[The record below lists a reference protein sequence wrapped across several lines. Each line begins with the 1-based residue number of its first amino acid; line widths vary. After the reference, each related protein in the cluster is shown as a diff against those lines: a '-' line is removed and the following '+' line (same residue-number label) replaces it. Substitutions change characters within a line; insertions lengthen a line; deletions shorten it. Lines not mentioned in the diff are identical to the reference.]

1 MVSDVVGRLDIIPG
15 VPGGIPG
22 VRCFTFE
29 VGVRWGERLCGVQ
42 LAEAKGGKW
51 GWRLWVDEVGSLIF
65 EWWCGEYRRNVRGEI
80 AFDLMRVGTWYQ
92 AAAVLHD
99 RVYTGEPYAE
109 EGSFAA
115 VYLTERGAG
124 AARCVGVVQGFGTPG
139 EGVGEELR
147 LVVGDVSEPRHGNAW
162 ACQNVDIKGA
172 RFSLGG
178 RLAGDLGVGGERELP
193 GGVVIEAGFE
203 EGSLGRAFAVGD
215 GTIVFSPAV
224 HGHCMNDWFGFRV
237 RGARGKTLRFRCPGA
252 SWMMMGPCVSED
264 GGATWGRPSGG
275 TMRRTGVGH
284 QGLLE
289 FSQAFTSDEAIVA
302 ASPIVS
308 VGMAEQWMREV
319 AERYGGRVHDL
330 GASPA
335 GRALRAVEIGN
346 PDAAAIYLQ
355 AGQHSMAE
363 RVGFHVMAGAIEE
376 AGRDAELLEKTRW
389 IVLPVVNVD
398 SYLVMPREGDP
409 NMNRVWDPRKSV
421 GEAHPTVG
429 AVMRF
434 LEREAKKTGVA
445 AAMDFHSG
453 GVWRGHT
460 ILAMESAEDERF
472 DTALGEAGLRWG
484 VRRRRWTGE
493 GEHPATFTH
502 FTAGLAGMRVAYIVE
517 LALLASVTEE
527 GAVAT
532 SVGTLREDGK
542 RLCRAVKKWGGWV

>member
-1 MVSDVVGRLDIIPG
+1 M
-15 VPGGIPG
+15 
-22 VRCFTFE
+22 
-29 VGVRWGERLCGVQ
+29 RWGERLCGVQ
-42 LAEAKGGKW
+42 LAEAKGEKW
-51 GWRLWVDEVGSLIF
+51 GWRLWVDEVGSLMF
-65 EWWCGEYRRNVRGEI
+65 EWWCGAYRRNVRGEI
-80 AFDLMRVGTWYQ
+80 AFDLMRAGTWYQ

-124 AARCVGVVQGFGTPG
+124 EARCVGVVQGFGTPG
-139 EGVGEELR
+139 EGVGEEMR
-147 LVVGDVSEPRHGNAW
+147 LVVGDATGMAETE
-162 ACQNVDIKGA
+162 GA
-172 RFSLGG
+172 RFSVGA

-215 GTIVFSPAV
+215 GTVVFSPAV

-237 RGARGKTLRFRCPGA
+237 RGARGKTLKFRCPGA

-275 TMRRTGVGH
+275 TMRRTAMGH

-289 FSQAFTSDEAIVA
+289 FAHAFEADEAVVA

-308 VGMAEQWMREV
+308 VGMAEGWMREV
-319 AERYGGRVHDL
+319 AERYGGRVHEL
-330 GASPA
+330 GVSPG

-363 RVGFHVMAGAIEE
+363 RVGFHVMAGAMEE
-376 AGRDAELLEKTRW
+376 AGRDAELMRRTRW
-389 IVLPVVNVD
+389 IVMPVVNVD
-398 SYLVMPREGDP
+398 SYLVMPGEGDP
-409 NMNRVWDPRKSV
+409 NMNRVWDRRF
-421 GEAHPTVG
+421 GHPTMG
-429 AVMRF
+429 GIMGF
-434 LEREAKKTGVA
+434 LEREAARTGVA
-445 AAMDFHSG
+445 LAMDFHSG

-460 ILAMESAEDERF
+460 ILAMEAAEDERF
-472 DTALGEAGLRWG
+472 DAALEEAGLRW
-484 VRRRRWTGE
+484 VVQRRQWKGE

-502 FTAGLAGMRVAYIVE
+502 FAGGLAGMRVAYIVE
-517 LALLASVTEE
+517 LALLASRTER

-532 SVGTLREDGK
+532 SVETLREDGA
-542 RLCRAVKKWGGWV
+542 RLCWGVKRWGGGV